1 MDRSI
6 SRRVILAFS
15 IPFPVVHIVLGL
27 ANLHRVTSVAATLAA
42 MVICVAVIIIVSI
55 SDARRRIGL
64 VAAWAA
70 TVGVLTIEVLVKSAL
85 PVGTHP
91 GYAAWHC
98 GAIQMLLVTVAVR
111 GRRAIAWFGIGV
123 FAVVDFLA
131 SLAQQLT
138 LNEALAMVVTPLL
151 WMSMATALSFI
162 LTRCARQTAAFT
174 EQEQASSSTLAT
186 QNARDLAQNEWMRD
200 LSRATRPM
208 LERIA
213 EGAIGP
219 AEQEVCVL
227 LEAELRDQIRGRALA
242 TPAVLHA
249 ARAARARGIRVDILD
264 DRATDLP
271 ENLLSEATA
280 QLIGA
285 LNRAEDGAVKC
296 RALPE
301 GADVAVTILAFS
313 EDANDEALFVEIRH
327 ESNDVTSHQL
337 Q

>member
-1 MDRSI
+1 MDRTI
-6 SRRVILAFS
+6 SRRVILACS
-15 IPFPVVHIVLGL
+15 IPYPVVHIVLGL
-27 ANLHRVTSVAATLAA
+27 ANLHRVTSATQTLAA
-42 MVICVAVIIIVSI
+42 MVICVAVIVVVSI
-55 SDARRRIGL
+55 SDAQRPLG
-64 VAAWAA
+64 VASAWAA
-70 TVGVLTIEVLVKSAL
+70 TVGVVIIEVLVKSAL

-98 GAIQMLLVTVAVR
+98 GAIQMLLVTVALR
-111 GRRAIAWFGIGV
+111 GRKGIAWFGIGV
-123 FAVVDFLA
+123 FAVVDFVA

-138 LNEALAMVVTPLL
+138 LNAALAMVVTPLL
-151 WMSMATALSFI
+151 WMGMATALSFI
-162 LTRCARQTAAFT
+162 LRRCARQTAAFT
-174 EQEQASSSTLAT
+174 DQEQSSAQILAT

-219 AEQEVCVL
+219 AEQEACVL

-249 ARAARARGIRVDILD
+249 ARAARGRGVRVDILD

-271 ENLLSEATA
+271 EDLLAEATA

-285 LNRAEDGAVKC
+285 LDRAEDGAVKC

-313 EDANDEALFVEIRH
+313 EDANDEALFMEIRH
-327 ESNDVTSHQL
+327 ELNDAASHQL
-337 Q
+337 W